1 MIKRYLALS
10 PSFLSRLNYHPLWG
24 LGLDR
29 KGRKNFY
36 ELVQELDSDE
46 NLLRSIELK
55 TNSILQRSGFIG
67 FMIRSFNWLF
77 NRNQYCH
84 NYYMLQAYYSWQ
96 KYKEGI
102 SMFSDS
108 EVKDID
114 ESGGFILEQEE
125 MRQLNKDSALDRVGP
140 VIWFIATPLIW
151 CIGGISSCLSQET
164 IKEISKP
171 KDEYFN
177 VDIVSQEQL
186 KILGIEAQLDSQF
199 SISELKKHYRKLYL
213 KYHPDKPGGNADKFG
228 EIKDAC
234 EKLLS
239 HISPNKD
246 IFGLDERIAEFRAQ
260 AKRDHER
267 ADEAIRSS
275 RDYLE
280 HSREL
285 AIERRKFDEEFKNRR
300 AARQKKFEEDMA
312 AIEAGTYISDS
323 DSDEERYSPTMFHKR
338 NTSNSEAIDT
348 PDCKDDGQKNSV
360 ASNGWCVIS

>member
-1 MIKRYLALS
+1 MRKKYLALS
-10 PSFLSRLNYHPLWG
+10 PRFLSRLSYHPIWG
-24 LGLDR
+24 LGHDR

-36 ELVQELDSDE
+36 ELVQDLDSDE

-114 ESGGFILEQEE
+114 ESGGFILEQEDTK
-125 MRQLNKDSALDRVGP
+125 QLNKDSALDRVGP
-140 VIWFIATPLIW
+140 IIWFIATPLIW

-213 KYHPDKPGGNADKFG
+213 KYHPDKQGGNADKFQ
-228 EIKDAC
+228 EIKGAC

-246 IFGLDERIAEFRAQ
+246 IFGLDERIVEFRAQ
-260 AKRDHER
+260 AKMDHELADIAIKR
-267 ADEAIRSS
+267 AQEVNDKSARFLEEFYKRDEA
-275 RDYLE
+275 
-280 HSREL
+280 RE
-285 AIERRKFDEEFKNRR
+285 RKFQQDLS
-300 AARQKKFEEDMA
+300 AL
-312 AIEAGTYISDS
+312 EAGTYISDS

-338 NTSNSEAIDT
+338 NTINSDAIDT

-360 ASNGWCVIS
+360 ASNGWWVIS